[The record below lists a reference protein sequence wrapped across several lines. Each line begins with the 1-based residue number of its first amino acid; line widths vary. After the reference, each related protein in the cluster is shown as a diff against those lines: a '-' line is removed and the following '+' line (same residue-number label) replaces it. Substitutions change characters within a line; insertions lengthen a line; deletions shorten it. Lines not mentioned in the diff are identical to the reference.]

1 MQPETSPAPV
11 PHLPME
17 LISGGRG
24 ISTSET
30 SLTKERVAFNRPE
43 PIMIFETGSASLIL
57 LQPLT
62 GLTSDELRIMQ
73 QHQCCK
79 DTLHCIA
86 YVSNPG
92 ISCMTYVFMI
102 YHMIDP
108 KMLQV
113 TFGAKVVGEA
123 I

>member
-1 MQPETSPAPV
+1 MNIHKENLSGCPPQIASCFNRKEMQPETSPAPV

-17 LISGGRG
+17 SISGGRG

-62 GLTSDELRIMQ
+62 GLTSDELRIVQ
-73 QHQCCK
+73 QHQCC
-79 DTLHCIA
+79 
-86 YVSNPG
+86 
-92 ISCMTYVFMI
+92 
-102 YHMIDP
+102 
-108 KMLQV
+108 
-113 TFGAKVVGEA
+113 
-123 I
+123 